1 MKVWTELDMEPVLES
16 INTKMRGQELKSP
29 NEMTDEWWHLLDVR
43 TTIEKNTHE
52 IEDLTIYG
60 YMIGDLVP
68 LAWALRRKGV
78 QAEEIED
85 WSRELRQM
93 RETMQTAMSAELT
106 DTIRA
111 AVQDLMGD

>member
-1 MKVWTELDMEPVLES
+1 MKVWTELDMEPVIEQIDKEIRHLRS
-16 INTKMRGQELKSP
+16 RGQIGTCEVMIDIY
-29 NEMTDEWWHLLDVR
+29 NEITRSWHESD
-43 TTIEKNTHE
+43 
-52 IEDLTIYG
+52 DLTIYG
-60 YMIGDLVP
+60 YRVGDLVP

-106 DTIRA
+106 DKIRA
-111 AVQDLMGD
+111 AVQGLVEG

>member
-1 MKVWTELDMEPVLES
+1 MKVWTELDMEPVIEQIGKEIQHQRRCGS
-16 INTKMRGQELKSP
+16 A
-29 NEMTDEWWHLLDVR
+29 R
-43 TTIEKNTHE
+43 TCEAMIDIYNKITRSGREGD
-52 IEDLTIYG
+52 DLTIYG
-60 YMIGDLVP
+60 YRVGDLVP
-68 LAWALRRKGV
+68 LAWALRKKGV

-93 RETMQTAMSAELT
+93 QETMQTAMSAELT